1 MTKDTKS
8 NAAGKRVALYLRVS
22 SDGQT
27 VENQRRELQ
36 AVAANNEWNIVAE
49 FADEGISGSKDRDR
63 RPGYDNLCLGVT
75 RREFDLVMAWSVCRL
90 GRSLTYLISF
100 LDLLKAKGVN
110 LYLHQQGLDTTTP
123 MGEAMFQILG
133 MFSQFERAM
142 IRERTCAGLRRARA
156 KGTRLGRR
164 LTVTP
169 AKAALIR
176 ADLRSG
182 GSLRTVAKRYKTSV
196 TSVQRVRAAGNHWPP
211 AYYVGS

>member
-1 MTKDTKS
+1 MDIITPLQ
-8 NAAGKRVALYLRVS
+8 VLR
-22 SDGQT
+22 
-27 VENQRRELQ
+27 
-36 AVAANNEWNIVAE
+36 
-49 FADEGISGSKDRDR
+49 
-63 RPGYDNLCLGVT
+63 
-75 RREFDLVMAWSVCRL
+75 
-90 GRSLTYLISF
+90 
-100 LDLLKAKGVN
+100 
-110 LYLHQQGLDTTTP
+110 QGLDTTTP

-196 TSVQRVRAAGNHWPP
+196 TSVHRVRAAGNHWPP

>member
-1 MTKDTKS
+1 M
-8 NAAGKRVALYLRVS
+8 
-22 SDGQT
+22 
-27 VENQRRELQ
+27 
-36 AVAANNEWNIVAE
+36 
-49 FADEGISGSKDRDR
+49 
-63 RPGYDNLCLGVT
+63 
-75 RREFDLVMAWSVCRL
+75 VMAWSVCRL

-123 MGEAMFQILG
+123 MGEAMFQMLG
-133 MFSQFERAM
+133 MFSQFERSM

-164 LTVTP
+164 LTITP

-182 GSLRTVAKRYKTSV
+182 GSLRVVAKRYKTSV
-196 TSVQRVRAAGNHWPP
+196 TSVQRVRAAGDRWPP
-211 AYYVGS
+211 ADYVGS

>member
-1 MTKDTKS
+1 MTKHTKPT
-8 NAAGKRVALYLRVS
+8 AAGKRVALYLRVS
-22 SDGQT
+22 SDDQT
-27 VENQRRELQ
+27 VENQRRELT
-36 AVAANNEWNIVAE
+36 AIAERNGWDVVAT
-49 FADEGISGSKDRDR
+49 FADEGIGGAGGRDK
-63 RPGYDNLCLGVT
+63 RPGYDKLCLAVT
-75 RREFDLVMAWSVCRL
+75 RRDVDMVMAWSVCRL

-100 LDLLKAKGVN
+100 LDLLKDKGVN
-110 LYLHQQGLDTTTP
+110 LYLHQEGLDTSTY

-133 MFSQFERAM
+133 MFAQFERAM

-182 GSLRTVAKRYKTSV
+182 GSLRTVAKRYQTSV